1 MQNKLM
7 EIYEALNNEKYTSF
21 YKLNI
26 ELKKKLRDIIYDLE
40 NPEDIRNAASLED
53 CVLQFQLAVNELNDF
68 DMKSLPFKAID
79 NNNIEYFE
87 NRIKQVTNPFMLA
100 RYYHIL
106 WLVKRHN
113 NYAIEAIRNY
123 FKAKEIV
130 VKQKDTNKEWT
141 FDLLECLKRA
151 FLIKRKIKNEADIFN
166 IEKEI
171 IVAITNY
178 LEDEWGLGLCIRLLD
193 IILASHRYF
202 KDLLSNN
209 FLNDINQYAYK
220 LIIRKESFHAI
231 RILNIIIRIAEKM
244 NFNTTVMYENLG
256 IANEARIMDFN
267 KSNGSITYC
276 LEAIKIYSKLKR
288 KNKVNELKLIY
299 EEISGNMKFGMV
311 KTEIDIKSQIDKTNI
326 IIAQLKRFPI
336 NDIMQFLIYD
346 KLFIPSKDFILS
358 QAREKKEG
366 FLSSF
371 FNGNYDIYDQRG
383 NLVKICSTEEDK
395 IWYKAIQMYNW
406 AMQFKVVS
414 LNLTLKELIMA
425 EKISFDE
432 IYNDMINNTWLSRIF
447 KYSIN
452 NGQETKYTYSNI
464 LHTLFK
470 EYFRI
475 FNEYLSLKTL
485 PCTEFMM
492 FIDSASLKIEGL
504 IRELFTLNNYPTII
518 FDNNT
523 GTTQE
528 KDLNALLHDEKIN
541 TFLDEDEVLFFK
553 YLFVEQ
559 GGLNL
564 RNRIAHSLL
573 LEQEY
578 NMGFANMIFLA
589 LLRLFKF
596 SIKNN

>member
-1 MQNKLM
+1 
-7 EIYEALNNEKYTSF
+7 
-21 YKLNI
+21 
-26 ELKKKLRDIIYDLE
+26 
-40 NPEDIRNAASLED
+40 
-53 CVLQFQLAVNELNDF
+53 
-68 DMKSLPFKAID
+68 
-79 NNNIEYFE
+79 
-87 NRIKQVTNPFMLA
+87 
-100 RYYHIL
+100 
-106 WLVKRHN
+106 
-113 NYAIEAIRNY
+113 
-123 FKAKEIV
+123 
-130 VKQKDTNKEWT
+130 
-141 FDLLECLKRA
+141 
-151 FLIKRKIKNEADIFN
+151 
-166 IEKEI
+166 
-171 IVAITNY
+171 
-178 LEDEWGLGLCIRLLD
+178 
-193 IILASHRYF
+193 
-202 KDLLSNN
+202 
-209 FLNDINQYAYK
+209 
-220 LIIRKESFHAI
+220 
-231 RILNIIIRIAEKM
+231 
-244 NFNTTVMYENLG
+244 
-256 IANEARIMDFN
+256 
-267 KSNGSITYC
+267 
-276 LEAIKIYSKLKR
+276 
-288 KNKVNELKLIY
+288 
-299 EEISGNMKFGMV
+299 
-311 KTEIDIKSQIDKTNI
+311 
-326 IIAQLKRFPI
+326 
-336 NDIMQFLIYD
+336 MQFLIYD